1 MGIRPSTFAV
11 VGVVRLVV
19 ELAPDVS
26 SELEDAVLEVRVV
39 KLETGLPSPEL
50 ELIVVTIPPEAEGVV

>member
-19 ELAPDVS
+19 ELGPDVS

-39 KLETGLPSPEL
+39 KPKTELPSPEL
-50 ELIVVTIPPEAEGVV
+50 EPIVVTIPPEAEGVV